1 MSQKSSI
8 TIIVALGIAVGVCG
22 TLAGVA
28 WAQTGRA
35 TNRQGILPA
44 EAYLADRDSHLQ
56 QELARLKESES
67 VMGPNHPKLAEVQ
80 RRIVECEKELQ
91 ALQALPN
98 PLARLEE
105 EGAKVRDIVEQ
116 ISEKELR
123 GLAVRLALDLRDL
136 RKRVEA
142 LERANPVR

>member
-1 MSQKSSI
+1 MARKFAISFLILCSVSVTAFVSI
-8 TIIVALGIAVGVCG
+8 SM
-22 TLAGVA
+22 
-28 WAQTGRA
+28 AQTRTA
-35 TNRQGILPA
+35 SRQGILPA
-44 EAYLADRDSHLQ
+44 EAYLADRDTHLE
-56 QELARLKESES
+56 QELGRLRESEA

-80 RRIVECEKELQ
+80 RRIAECEKELK

-98 PLARLEE
+98 PLARMEE
-105 EGAKVRDIVEQ
+105 EGAQIRDIVDQ

-142 LERANPVR
+142 LERANAPRK